1 MTMKLL
7 TESTSTPLAQAGKRF
22 KAVLITPGQ
31 GSSGKYSES
40 LLQRDGA
47 KAFPPGTKAFA
58 DHPDPENP
66 RRSVKEMI
74 GVYPEGAKFEPG
86 VGLVSELEPFP
97 HWADFVEALAP
108 HAGLSIYAMGDSDI
122 DGNITALLEDTQN
135 SVDLV
140 AYPGRPGSG
149 LKEMYEAAA
158 TRSLAERTAT
168 LAGEKK
174 ETKMTPE
181 QEALLKEALDAF
193 KSFVAESKDAAEKLA
208 KEATPEALLTATE
221 DARKATAAAVK
232 AVYEADLPKPVTEN
246 LVAAAEKGIDVA
258 PLIESAK
265 ETVAAIA
272 ESLTETKTNGH
283 VLTEDKLTDNSK
295 AKSDWASLSI
305 FGGNK

>member
-1 MTMKLL
+1 MTTKLL
-7 TESTSTPLAQAGKRF
+7 TESSATPLAKSGKRF
-22 KAVLITPGQ
+22 KAVLITPGK
-31 GSSGKYSES
+31 GSSGTYSES
-40 LLQRDGA
+40 LLERDGA
-47 KAFPPGTKAFA
+47 KAFPPGTLAFA

-74 GVYPEGAKFEPG
+74 GSYPEGAKFEPG
-86 VGLVSELEPFP
+86 VGLVSELEVFP
-97 HWADFVEALAP
+97 HWEAFVEAVAP

-122 DGNITALLEDTQN
+122 DGTITALLEDRAN

-158 TRSLAERTAT
+158 IRNLEERTAT
-168 LAGEKK
+168 RAGEKK

-181 QEALLKEALDAF
+181 QEAKLDKLAEAF
-193 KSFVAESKDAAEKLA
+193 QSFVAESKNAAEKLA
-208 KEATPEALLTATE
+208 KEATPEAIATAVE
-221 DARKATAAAVK
+221 EARKATAAAVS
-232 AVYEADLPKPVTEN
+232 AVHEADLPKPITEN

-258 PLIESAK
+258 PLIENAK
-265 ETVAAIA
+265 ETVKVIA
-272 ESLTETKTNGH
+272 ESLEKDGSKGY
-283 VLTEDKLTDNSK
+283 VLKEDAVTDNSK

>member
-1 MTMKLL
+1 MTTKLL
-7 TESTSTPLAQAGKRF
+7 TESSATPLAKSGKRF
-22 KAVLITPGQ
+22 KAVLITPGK
-31 GSSGKYSES
+31 GSSGTYSES
-40 LLQRDGA
+40 LLERDGA
-47 KAFPPGTKAFA
+47 KAFPPGTLAFA

-86 VGLVSELEPFP
+86 TGLVSELEPFP
-97 HWADFVEALAP
+97 HWEAFVEALAP
-108 HAGLSIYAMGDSDI
+108 HAGLSIYALGDADI
-122 DGNITALLEDTQN
+122 EGNITSLIPDVQN

-158 TRSLAERTAT
+158 IRNLEERTAT

-181 QEALLKEALDAF
+181 QEAKLDKLAEAFA
-193 KSFVAESKDAAEKLA
+193 SFVAESKDAAEKLA
-208 KEATPEALLTATE
+208 KEATPEAITAAVE
-221 DARKATAAAVK
+221 EARKATAAAVH
-232 AVYEADLPKPVTEN
+232 AVHEADLPKPITEN
-246 LVAAAEKGIDVA
+246 LVAAAEKGADVA

-265 ETVAAIA
+265 ETVKVIT
-272 ESLTETKTNGH
+272 ESLEGNGSKGH
-283 VLTEDKLTDNSK
+283 VLEEGKVTDNSK
-295 AKSDWASLSI
+295 ARTEWTSI